1 MAVNLVNSND
11 IEISQE
17 GDNILLNTTMIE
29 DSYSTSATDGY
40 SCNFLNGIT
49 IEEAGTGYIRFGDG
63 TQICYGS
70 IDPSTFTVPN
80 NNVCQGGTNFAKTF
94 NAVPNVIVSLSGP
107 LSNASNELTINVKVS
122 GISTSNFTIAEQS
135 SGGSFGTAERRLPV
149 QYIAIGRWK

>member
-17 GDNILLNTTMIE
+17 GENILLNTTMIE

-40 SCNFLNGIT
+40 SCNFLNGTI
-49 IEEAGTGYIRFGDG
+49 IEESGTGYIRFGDG

-70 IDPSTFTVPN
+70 TNPSVFPN
-80 NNVCQGGTNFAKTF
+80 NNVCTGETDFAKAFTT
-94 NAVPNVIVSLSGP
+94 VPNVIVSLSGG

-122 GISTSNFTIAEQS
+122 AITTSNFSFAEHSS
-135 SGGSFGTAERRLPV
+135 SGAFGTAERRLTV